1 MAKHFAPKGSSSMGY
16 TLTEKIIMRNTGR
29 NSIAAGEL
37 LNVNV
42 DKVMVHDIFA
52 PFVIEKFRE
61 MGFDKVWNPDK
72 IVFVYD
78 HLVPTSFI
86 EDFRHHKIADAFAAE
101 QKIKAVHRA
110 DGVCHQ
116 LMPELRY
123 VVPGQVVFG
132 TDSHTTTY
140 GAIGAFSTGIGYT
153 EMAAIFGT
161 GELWIKV
168 PPTIKFNINGDL
180 PDGVFAKDMILRI
193 LGDIG
198 ADGATYKAMEF
209 GGSTVEGLSISSRM
223 TLSNMAVEAGAKVG
237 VIAPDEKTFAFS
249 GVSHFQDLRSDSDAI
264 YEKVF
269 EYDAAAFK
277 PVVACP
283 SNVDNI
289 SDVEDMVGTR
299 IDQGFIGSCT
309 NGRFEDL
316 EIAASILKGRKIA
329 PFTKLIVT
337 PASRSIYAEAARAGI
352 IGILVEAGAIMNPP
366 ACGLCCGRSGGI
378 VSDGERVIA
387 TNNRNFLG
395 RMGSP
400 KSEIFLASPAT
411 VAATAL
417 EGKIVDPRKYL

>member
-1 MAKHFAPKGSSSMGY
+1 
-16 TLTEKIIMRNTGR
+16 
-29 NSIAAGEL
+29 
-37 LNVNV
+37 
-42 DKVMVHDIFA
+42 
-52 PFVIEKFRE
+52 
-61 MGFDKVWNPDK
+61 
-72 IVFVYD
+72 
-78 HLVPTSFI
+78 
-86 EDFRHHKIADAFAAE
+86 
-101 QKIKAVHRA
+101 
-110 DGVCHQ
+110 
-116 LMPELRY
+116 
-123 VVPGQVVFG
+123 
-132 TDSHTTTY
+132 
-140 GAIGAFSTGIGYT
+140 
-153 EMAAIFGT
+153 MAAIFGT
-161 GELWIKV
+161 GQLWIKV
-168 PPTIKFNINGDL
+168 PPTLKFTINGEL
-180 PDGVFAKDMILRI
+180 PKGVYSKDIILRI

-198 ADGATYKAMEF
+198 ADGGTYKALEF
-209 GGSTVEGLSISSRM
+209 GGSTIKGLSISSRM

-237 VIAPDEKTFAFS
+237 VIEPDEKTFAFS
-249 GVSHFQDLRSDSDAI
+249 GVEGSQFQDLKSDPDAS

-269 EYDAAAFK
+269 NYDASTFK

-289 SDVEDMVGTR
+289 SDVEALLGSK

-316 EIAASILKGRKIA
+316 EVAAKILKGRKIA

-337 PASRSIYAEAARAGI
+337 PASRSIYAEAAKAGI

-411 VAATAL
+411 VAAAAL

>member
-1 MAKHFAPKGSSSMGY
+1 MGY
-16 TLTEKIIMRNTGR
+16 TLAEKIIMKNTGKK
-29 NSIAAGEL
+29 SVTPGEL

-42 DKVMVHDIFA
+42 DRVMVHDIFA
-52 PFVIEKFRE
+52 PFVVEKFRE
-61 MGFDKVWNPDK
+61 MGFEKVWNPDK

-86 EDFRHHKIADAFAAE
+86 EDFRHHKIGDDFARE
-101 QKIKAVHRA
+101 QNIKAVHRS

-168 PPTIKFNINGDL
+168 PPTLKFIINGDL
-180 PDGVFAKDMILRI
+180 PKGVYAKDIILRI

-209 GGSTVEGLSISSRM
+209 SGSTIDGLSISSRM

-249 GVSHFQDLRSDSDAI
+249 GVDGKEYQDLKSDHDAG

-269 EYDAAAFK
+269 TYDASTLQ

-289 SDVEDMVGTR
+289 SDVKELYGTK

-309 NGRFEDL
+309 NGRLEDL
-316 EIAASILKGRKIA
+316 EIAAEILKGRKIA
-329 PFTKLIVT
+329 PFTRLIVT
-337 PASRSIYAEAARAGI
+337 PASRSIYAEAAKKGI

-366 ACGLCCGRSGGI
+366 SCGLCCGRSGGI
-378 VSDGERVIA
+378 VSDGEKVIA

-411 VAATAL
+411 VAAAVL

>member
-1 MAKHFAPKGSSSMGY
+1 MGY
-16 TLTEKIIMRNTGR
+16 TLTEKIIMRNTKR
-29 NSIAAGEL
+29 SSITAGEL

-52 PFVIEKFRE
+52 PFVVEKFRE
-61 MGFDKVWNPDK
+61 MGFEKVWNPDK

-101 QKIKAVHRA
+101 QHIKAVHRA

-140 GAIGAFSTGIGYT
+140 GAIGSFSTGIGYT

-161 GELWIKV
+161 GQLWIKV
-168 PPTIKFNINGDL
+168 PPTLKFNINGEL
-180 PDGVFAKDMILRI
+180 PKGVYSKDIILRI

-198 ADGATYKAMEF
+198 ADGGTYKALEF
-209 GGSTVEGLSISSRM
+209 GGSTIKGLSISSRM

-237 VIAPDEKTFAFS
+237 VIEPDEKTFAFS
-249 GVSHFQDLRSDSDAI
+249 GVEGSQFQDLKSDPDAS

-269 EYDAAAFK
+269 NYDASNFK

-289 SDVEDMVGTR
+289 SDVEALLGTK

-316 EIAASILKGRKIA
+316 EVAAKILKGRKIA

-337 PASRSIYAEAARAGI
+337 PASRSIYAEAAKAGI

-411 VAATAL
+411 VAAAAL

>member
-1 MAKHFAPKGSSSMGY
+1 MGY
-16 TLTEKIIMRNTGR
+16 TLAEKIIMKNTGKK
-29 NSIAAGEL
+29 SVTPGEL

-42 DKVMVHDIFA
+42 DRVMVHDIFA
-52 PFVIEKFRE
+52 PFVVEKFRE
-61 MGFDKVWNPDK
+61 MGFEKVWNPDK

-86 EDFRHHKIADAFAAE
+86 EDFRHHKIGDDFARE
-101 QKIKAVHRA
+101 QNIKAVHRS

-168 PPTIKFNINGDL
+168 PPTLKFIINGDL
-180 PDGVFAKDMILRI
+180 PKGVYAKDIILRI

-209 GGSTVEGLSISSRM
+209 SGSTVDGLSISSRM

-237 VIAPDEKTFAFS
+237 LIAPDEKTFVFS
-249 GVSHFQDLRSDSDAI
+249 GVDGKDYQDLKSDHDAE

-269 EYDAAAFK
+269 TYDASTLQ

-289 SDVEDMVGTR
+289 SDVEQLYGTK

-309 NGRFEDL
+309 NGRLEDL
-316 EIAASILKGRKIA
+316 EIAAEILKGRKIA
-329 PFTKLIVT
+329 PFTRLIVT
-337 PASRSIYAEAARAGI
+337 PASRSIYAEAAKKGI
-352 IGILVEAGAIMNPP
+352 IGILVEAGAIVNPP
-366 ACGLCCGRSGGI
+366 SCGLCCGRSGGI
-378 VSDGERVIA
+378 VSDGEKVIA

-411 VAATAL
+411 VAAAVL

>member
-1 MAKHFAPKGSSSMGY
+1 MGY
-16 TLTEKIIMRNTGR
+16 TLAEKIIMKNTGKK
-29 NSIAAGEL
+29 SVTPGEL

-42 DKVMVHDIFA
+42 DRVMVHDIFA
-52 PFVIEKFRE
+52 PFVVEKFRE
-61 MGFDKVWNPDK
+61 MGFEKVWNPDK

-86 EDFRHHKIADAFAAE
+86 EDFRHHKIGDDFARE
-101 QKIKAVHRA
+101 QNIKAVHRS

-168 PPTIKFNINGDL
+168 PPTLKFIINGDL
-180 PDGVFAKDMILRI
+180 PKGVYAKDIILRI

-209 GGSTVEGLSISSRM
+209 TGSTIDGLSISSRM

-249 GVSHFQDLRSDSDAI
+249 GVDGNKYQDLKSDHDAG

-269 EYDAAAFK
+269 TYDASTLK

-289 SDVEDMVGTR
+289 SDVEQLYGTK

-309 NGRFEDL
+309 NGRLEDL
-316 EIAASILKGRKIA
+316 EIAAEILKGRKIA
-329 PFTKLIVT
+329 PFTRLIVT
-337 PASRSIYAEAARAGI
+337 PASRSIYAEAVKKGI

-366 ACGLCCGRSGGI
+366 SCGLCCGRSGGI
-378 VSDGERVIA
+378 VSDGEKVIA

-411 VAATAL
+411 VAAAVL
-417 EGKIVDPRKYL
+417 EGKIVNPRKYLSDD

>member
-1 MAKHFAPKGSSSMGY
+1 MGY
-16 TLTEKIIMRNTGR
+16 TLTEKILMKNTGKD
-29 NSIAAGEL
+29 SIKPGDLIIAK
-37 LNVNV
+37 V
-42 DKVMVHDIFA
+42 DRVMVHDIFA

-61 MGFDKVWNPDK
+61 MGFEKVWNPDK

-78 HLVPTSFI
+78 HLIPTSFI
-86 EDFRHHKIADAFAAE
+86 EDSRHHKIGDAFAAE
-101 QKIKAVHRA
+101 QGINAVHRV

-123 VVPGQVVFG
+123 VTPGQVSFG

-140 GAIGAFSTGIGYT
+140 GAVGAFATGIGYT

-161 GELWIKV
+161 GQLWLKV
-168 PPTIKFNINGDL
+168 PPTIKFNINGEL
-180 PDGVFAKDMILRI
+180 PEGVYAKDIILRI

-209 GGSTVEGLSISSRM
+209 GGSTIDSLSIAGRM
-223 TLSNMAVEAGAKVG
+223 TLCNMAVEAGAKVG

-249 GVSHFQDLRSDSDAI
+249 GVDASDCQDLKSDADAV
-264 YEKVF
+264 YEKII
-269 EYDAAAFK
+269 EYDASQFK

-289 SDVEDMVGTR
+289 KDVEELIGTT

-309 NGRFEDL
+309 NGRLEDL
-316 EIAASILKGRKIA
+316 EIAAQILKGRKVA
-329 PFTKLIVT
+329 PYKKLIVT
-337 PASRSIYAEAARAGI
+337 PASKSIYAEAARKGI
-352 IGILVEAGAIMNPP
+352 IGILVEAGAIVNPP
-366 ACGLCCGRSGGI
+366 GCGLCCGRSGGI

-395 RMGSP
+395 RMGGP

-411 VAATAL
+411 VAAAVV

>member
-1 MAKHFAPKGSSSMGY
+1 MGY
-16 TLTEKIIMRNTGR
+16 TLTEKILMKNTGKD
-29 NSIAAGEL
+29 SIKPGDLIIAK
-37 LNVNV
+37 V
-42 DKVMVHDIFA
+42 DRVMVHDIFA

-61 MGFDKVWNPDK
+61 MGFEKVWNPDK

-78 HLVPTSFI
+78 HLIPTSFI
-86 EDFRHHKIADAFAAE
+86 EDSRHHKIGDAFAIE
-101 QKIKAVHRA
+101 QGINAVHRV

-116 LMPELRY
+116 LMPELGY
-123 VVPGQVVFG
+123 VTPGQVAFG

-140 GAIGAFSTGIGYT
+140 GAVGAFSTGIGYT

-161 GELWIKV
+161 GQLWLKV
-168 PPTIKFNINGDL
+168 PPTIKFNINGEL
-180 PDGVFAKDMILRI
+180 PEGVYAKDIILRI

-209 GGSTVEGLSISSRM
+209 SGSTIDALSIAGRM
-223 TLSNMAVEAGAKVG
+223 TLCNMAVEAGAKAG

-249 GVSHFQDLRSDSDAI
+249 GVDAKDYQDLKSDPDAS
-264 YEKVF
+264 YERVI
-269 EYDAAAFK
+269 EYNAANFK

-289 SDVEDMVGTR
+289 KDVEELIGTT

-309 NGRFEDL
+309 NGRLEDL
-316 EIAASILKGRKIA
+316 EIAAHILKGRKVA
-329 PFTKLIVT
+329 PYKKLIVT
-337 PASRSIYAEAARAGI
+337 PASKSIYAEAAKKGI
-352 IGILVEAGAIMNPP
+352 IGILVEAGAIVNPP
-366 ACGLCCGRSGGI
+366 GCGLCCGRSGGI

-395 RMGSP
+395 RMGGP

-411 VAATAL
+411 VAAAVV
-417 EGKIVDPRKYL
+417 EGKIVDPTKYL

>member
-1 MAKHFAPKGSSSMGY
+1 MGY
-16 TLTEKIIMRNTGR
+16 TLAEKIIMKNTGKK
-29 NSIAAGEL
+29 SVTPGEL

-42 DKVMVHDIFA
+42 DRVMVHDIFA
-52 PFVIEKFRE
+52 PFVVEKFRE
-61 MGFDKVWNPDK
+61 MGFEKVWNPDK

-86 EDFRHHKIADAFAAE
+86 EDFRHHKIGDDFARE
-101 QKIKAVHRA
+101 QNIKAVHRS

-168 PPTIKFNINGDL
+168 PPTLKFNINGDL
-180 PDGVFAKDMILRI
+180 PKGVYAKDIILRI

-209 GGSTVEGLSISSRM
+209 SGSTIDGLSISSRM

-249 GVSHFQDLRSDSDAI
+249 GVDGKEYQDLKSDHDAK
-264 YEKVF
+264 YEKIF
-269 EYDAAAFK
+269 TYDASSLQ

-289 SDVEDMVGTR
+289 SDVKELYGTK

-309 NGRFEDL
+309 NGRIEDL
-316 EIAASILKGRKIA
+316 EIAAEILKGRKIA
-329 PFTKLIVT
+329 PFTRLIVT
-337 PASRSIYAEAARAGI
+337 PASRSIYAEAAKKGI
-352 IGILVEAGAIMNPP
+352 IGILVEAGAVMNPP
-366 ACGLCCGRSGGI
+366 SCGLCCGRSGGI
-378 VSDGERVIA
+378 VSDGEKVIA

-411 VAATAL
+411 VAAAVL

>member
-1 MAKHFAPKGSSSMGY
+1 MGY
-16 TLTEKIIMRNTGR
+16 TLAEKIIMKNTGKK
-29 NSIAAGEL
+29 SVTPGEL

-42 DKVMVHDIFA
+42 DRVMVHDIFA
-52 PFVIEKFRE
+52 PFVVEKFRE
-61 MGFDKVWNPDK
+61 MGFEKVWNPDK

-86 EDFRHHKIADAFAAE
+86 EDFRHHKIGDDFARE
-101 QKIKAVHRA
+101 QNIKAVHRS

-168 PPTIKFNINGDL
+168 PPTLKFIINGDL
-180 PDGVFAKDMILRI
+180 PKGVYAKDIILRI

-209 GGSTVEGLSISSRM
+209 SGSTVDGLSISSRM

-237 VIAPDEKTFAFS
+237 LIAPDEKTFVFS
-249 GVSHFQDLRSDSDAI
+249 GVDGKGYQDLKSDHDAR

-269 EYDAAAFK
+269 TYDASTLQ

-289 SDVEDMVGTR
+289 SDVEQLYGTK

-309 NGRFEDL
+309 NGRLEDL
-316 EIAASILKGRKIA
+316 EIAAEILKGRKIA
-329 PFTKLIVT
+329 PFTRLIVT
-337 PASRSIYAEAARAGI
+337 PASRSIYAEAAKKGI
-352 IGILVEAGAIMNPP
+352 IGILVEAGAIVNPP
-366 ACGLCCGRSGGI
+366 SCGLCCGRSGGI
-378 VSDGERVIA
+378 VSDGEKVIA

-411 VAATAL
+411 VAAAVL

>member
-1 MAKHFAPKGSSSMGY
+1 VGY
-16 TLTEKIIMRNTGR
+16 TITEKIIMKNTGKTT
-29 NSIAAGEL
+29 IKPGDL
-37 LNVNV
+37 TTVNV
-42 DKVMVHDIFA
+42 DRVMVHDIFI
-52 PFVIEKFRE
+52 PFVVSKFNE

-72 IVFVYD
+72 IVLIYD

-86 EDFRHHKIADAFAAE
+86 EDSRHHKIGDQFAAAHG
-101 QKIKAVHRA
+101 IRAVHRA
-110 DGVCHQ
+110 DGICHQ
-116 LMPELRY
+116 LMPELGY
-123 VVPGQVVFG
+123 VVPGQIVFG

-140 GAIGAFSTGIGYT
+140 GAVGALSTGIGYT

-161 GELWIKV
+161 GKLWLKV
-168 PPTIKFNINGDL
+168 PPTIKFNISGDL
-180 PDGVFAKDMILRI
+180 PKGVYAKDIILRI

-198 ADGATYKAMEF
+198 ADGAAYKAMEF
-209 GGSTVEGLSISSRM
+209 AGSTIDKLSVASRM
-223 TLSNMAVEAGAKVG
+223 TLSNMAIEAGAKFGIV
-237 VIAPDEKTFAFS
+237 APDAKTFAFS
-249 GVSHFQDLRSDSDAI
+249 KVNGADYQNLQSDPDAV
-264 YEKVF
+264 YEKVIN
-269 EYDAAAFK
+269 YDAATLK

-289 SDVEDMVGTR
+289 SDVTDLLGTR

-309 NGRFEDL
+309 NGRIEDL
-316 EIAASILKGRKIA
+316 EVAAQILKGRKIA

-337 PASRSIYAEAARAGI
+337 PASRSIFAEAVHRGFI
-352 IGILVEAGAIMNPP
+352 QTFVEAGAIVQPP

-411 VAATAL
+411 VAASMI
-417 EGKIVDPRKYL
+417 EGKIVDPRSYLP

>member
-1 MAKHFAPKGSSSMGY
+1 VGY
-16 TLTEKIIMRNTGR
+16 TLTEKILMKNTGKS
-29 NSIAAGEL
+29 SIKPGDLIIAK
-37 LNVNV
+37 V
-42 DKVMVHDIFA
+42 DRVMVHDIFA

-61 MGFDKVWNPDK
+61 MGFEKVWDADK

-86 EDFRHHKIADAFAAE
+86 EDFRHHKIGDAFATE
-101 QKIKAVHRA
+101 QGIKAVHRA

-116 LMPELRY
+116 LMPELGY
-123 VVPGQVVFG
+123 VVPGQVTFG

-140 GAIGAFSTGIGYT
+140 GAVGAFATGIGYT

-161 GELWIKV
+161 GQLWLKV
-168 PPTIKFNINGDL
+168 PPTIKFNINGQL
-180 PDGVFAKDMILRI
+180 PEGVFAKDIILRI
-193 LGDIG
+193 IGDIG

-209 GGSTVEGLSISSRM
+209 GGSTVEALSIAGRM
-223 TLSNMAVEAGAKVG
+223 TLCNMAVEAGAKVG

-249 GVSHFQDLRSDSDAI
+249 KVDGSDYQDLNSDSDAC
-264 YEKVF
+264 YEQVF
-269 EYDAAAFK
+269 EYDASTFK

-289 SDVEDMVGTR
+289 KDVAVMLGTA

-309 NGRFEDL
+309 NGRLEDL
-316 EIAASILKGRKIA
+316 EIAARILKGRKIA
-329 PFTKLIVT
+329 PYTKLIVT
-337 PASRSIYAEAARAGI
+337 PASRSIYAEAARQGF
-352 IGILVEAGAIMNPP
+352 IGILVEAGAIVTAPG
-366 ACGLCCGRSGGI
+366 CGLCCGRSGGI

-395 RMGSP
+395 RMGGP

-411 VAATAL
+411 VAAAVL

>member
-1 MAKHFAPKGSSSMGY
+1 MGY
-16 TLTEKIIMRNTGR
+16 TLAEKIIMKNTGKK
-29 NSIAAGEL
+29 SVTPGEL

-42 DKVMVHDIFA
+42 DRVMVHDIFA
-52 PFVIEKFRE
+52 PFVVEKFRE
-61 MGFDKVWNPDK
+61 MGFEKVWNPDK

-86 EDFRHHKIADAFAAE
+86 EDFRHHKIGDDFARE
-101 QKIKAVHRA
+101 QNIKAVHRS

-168 PPTIKFNINGDL
+168 PPTLKFNINGDL
-180 PDGVFAKDMILRI
+180 PKGVYAKDIILRI

-209 GGSTVEGLSISSRM
+209 SGSTIDGLSISSRM

-249 GVSHFQDLRSDSDAI
+249 GVDGKEYQDLKSDLDAK
-264 YEKVF
+264 YERIF
-269 EYDAAAFK
+269 TYDASSLQ

-289 SDVEDMVGTR
+289 SDVKELYGTK

-309 NGRFEDL
+309 NGRLEDL
-316 EIAASILKGRKIA
+316 EIAAEILKGRKIA
-329 PFTKLIVT
+329 PFTRLIVT
-337 PASRSIYAEAARAGI
+337 PASRSIYAEAAKKGI
-352 IGILVEAGAIMNPP
+352 IGILVEAGAVMNPP
-366 ACGLCCGRSGGI
+366 SCGLCCGRSGGI
-378 VSDGERVIA
+378 VSDGEKVIA

-411 VAATAL
+411 VAAAVL

>member
-1 MAKHFAPKGSSSMGY
+1 MGY
-16 TLTEKIIMRNTGR
+16 TLAEKIIMKNTGKK
-29 NSIAAGEL
+29 SVTPGEL

-42 DKVMVHDIFA
+42 DRVMVHDIFA
-52 PFVIEKFRE
+52 PFVVEKFKE
-61 MGFDKVWNPDK
+61 MGFEKVWNPDK

-86 EDFRHHKIADAFAAE
+86 EDFRHHKIGDDFARE
-101 QKIKAVHRA
+101 QNIKAVHRS

-168 PPTIKFNINGDL
+168 PPTLKFNINGDL
-180 PDGVFAKDMILRI
+180 PKGVYAKDIILRI

-209 GGSTVEGLSISSRM
+209 SGSTIDGLSISSRM

-249 GVSHFQDLRSDSDAI
+249 GVDGKEYQDLKSDHDAK
-264 YEKVF
+264 YEKIF
-269 EYDAAAFK
+269 TYDASSLQ

-289 SDVEDMVGTR
+289 SDVKALYGTK

-309 NGRFEDL
+309 NGRLEDL
-316 EIAASILKGRKIA
+316 EIAAEILKGRKIA
-329 PFTKLIVT
+329 PFTRLIVT
-337 PASRSIYAEAARAGI
+337 PASRSIYAEAAKKGI

-366 ACGLCCGRSGGI
+366 SCGLCCGRSGGI
-378 VSDGERVIA
+378 VSDGEKVIA

-411 VAATAL
+411 VAAAVL

>member
-1 MAKHFAPKGSSSMGY
+1 MGY
-16 TLTEKIIMRNTGR
+16 TLAEKIIMRNTKR
-29 NSIAAGEL
+29 SSVAAGAL

-52 PFVIEKFRE
+52 PFVVEKFRE
-61 MGFDKVWNPDK
+61 MGFEKVWNPDK

-101 QKIKAVHRA
+101 QHIKAVHRA

-140 GAIGAFSTGIGYT
+140 GAIGSFSTGIGYT

-161 GELWIKV
+161 GQLWIKV
-168 PPTIKFNINGDL
+168 PPTLKFNINGEL
-180 PDGVFAKDMILRI
+180 PKGVYSKDIILRI

-198 ADGATYKAMEF
+198 ADGGTYKALEF
-209 GGSTVEGLSISSRM
+209 GGSTIKGLSISSRM

-237 VIAPDEKTFAFS
+237 LIEPDEKTFAFS
-249 GVSHFQDLRSDSDAI
+249 GVEGSQFHDLKSDPDAN

-269 EYDAAAFK
+269 HYDASNFK

-289 SDVEDMVGTR
+289 SDVEALLGTK

-316 EIAASILKGRKIA
+316 EVAAKILKGRKIA

-337 PASRSIYAEAARAGI
+337 PASRSIYAEAAKAGI

-411 VAATAL
+411 VAAAAL

>member
-1 MAKHFAPKGSSSMGY
+1 MGY
-16 TLTEKIIMRNTGR
+16 TLTEKILMKNTGKD
-29 NSIAAGEL
+29 SIKPGDLIIAK
-37 LNVNV
+37 V
-42 DKVMVHDIFA
+42 DRVMVHDIFA

-61 MGFDKVWNPDK
+61 MGFEKVWNPDK

-78 HLVPTSFI
+78 HLIPTSFI
-86 EDFRHHKIADAFAAE
+86 EDSRHHKIGDAFAAE
-101 QKIKAVHRA
+101 QGIHAVHRV

-123 VVPGQVVFG
+123 VTPGQVAFG

-140 GAIGAFSTGIGYT
+140 GAVGAFSTGIGYT

-161 GELWIKV
+161 GQLWLKV
-168 PPTIKFNINGDL
+168 PPTIKFVINGEL
-180 PDGVFAKDMILRI
+180 PEGVYAKDIILRI

-209 GGSTVEGLSISSRM
+209 GGSTIDSLSIAGRM
-223 TLSNMAVEAGAKVG
+223 TLCNMAVEAGAKAG

-249 GVSHFQDLRSDSDAI
+249 GVDASDCQDLKSDVDAS
-264 YEKVF
+264 YERVI
-269 EYDAAAFK
+269 EYNAADFK

-289 SDVEDMVGTR
+289 KDVEELIGTT

-309 NGRFEDL
+309 NGRLEDL
-316 EIAASILKGRKIA
+316 EIAAQILKGRKVA
-329 PFTKLIVT
+329 PYKKLIVT
-337 PASRSIYAEAARAGI
+337 PASKSIYSEAAKKGI
-352 IGILVEAGAIMNPP
+352 IGILVEAGAIVNPP
-366 ACGLCCGRSGGI
+366 GCGLCCGRSGGI

-395 RMGSP
+395 RMGGP

-411 VAATAL
+411 VAAAVV